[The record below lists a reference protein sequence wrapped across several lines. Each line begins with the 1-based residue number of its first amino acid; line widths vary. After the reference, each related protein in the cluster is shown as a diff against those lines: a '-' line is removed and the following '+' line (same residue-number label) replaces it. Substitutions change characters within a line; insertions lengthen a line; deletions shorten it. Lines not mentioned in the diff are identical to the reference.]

1 MIETI
6 LMCLLMQTPTPS
18 DMSEYI
24 SCRRVEEKVQYVV
37 EWHDVIAEYFE
48 PEDVLQAMLVVFCE
62 SSGKPN
68 AVGVNT
74 NGTTDVG
81 LWQFNDD
88 TWAWLTP
95 KLNIKA
101 SRSNPIVSTRI
112 ASWLVYND
120 GWHHWNSSKGCW
132 NEEYIFRP

>member
-1 MIETI
+1 
-6 LMCLLMQTPTPS
+6 MQTPTPS
-18 DMSEYI
+18 DMNEYI
-24 SCRRVEEKVQYVV
+24 SCRRVVEKVQHVV
-37 EWHDVIAEYFE
+37 EWHYVIAEYFE

-95 KLNIKA
+95 KLNLKA
-101 SRSNPIVSTRI
+101 SRSNPIMSTKI

>member
-1 MIETI
+1 
-6 LMCLLMQTPTPS
+6 MCLLMQTPTPS
-18 DMSEYI
+18 DMTEYI
-24 SCRRVEEKVQYVV
+24 SCKRVEEKVQHVV

-74 NGTTDVG
+74 NGTSDVG

-88 TWAWLTP
+88 TWAWLTS
-95 KLNIKA
+95 KLNIKV